1 MSVLDKNILIPESA
15 PPSLNSLRST
25 LLADSLRLNSSQ
37 RPILRVYGESMLPTL
52 WPGDVVEVSACNFG
66 DLKPGEIV
74 LACRNGRL
82 FLHRLVEIKR
92 DGFLLR
98 GDSIPAPDPWFP
110 VEALLGRLVSRS
122 GRGLPGRAREA
133 SFRIAGRLI
142 SHSDLARRLAFKLH
156 GHAAAEEFGN
166 ISLNEKPASIE
177 VAFTEAEA
185 S

>member
-142 SHSDLARRLAFKLH
+142 SHSDTARRLALKLH
-156 GHAAAEEFGN
+156 GRAPVQEFSN
-166 ISLNEKPASIE
+166 ISPNEKPASIE